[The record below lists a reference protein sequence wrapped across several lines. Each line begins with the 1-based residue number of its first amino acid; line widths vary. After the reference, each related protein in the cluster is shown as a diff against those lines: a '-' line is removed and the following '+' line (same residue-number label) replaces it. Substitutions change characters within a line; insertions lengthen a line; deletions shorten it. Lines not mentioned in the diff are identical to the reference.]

1 MSRVYASMAP
11 VVKVVGAY
19 MQGYTCLLTTYLT
32 PLTEANRTGAIDW
45 FISKKVGIQSQT
57 LKNKK

>member
-45 FISKKVGIQSQT
+45 FISKK
-57 LKNKK
+57 